1 MSKVITDDQ
10 RKSIVVSQPRAHAAV
25 IRPQSF
31 GELAQF
37 AQMAAKSQM
46 VPKDFQN
53 KPENIMLAVQMGSE
67 LGLAPM
73 QALQNIAIVNGR
85 PSVWGDALP
94 GLCRQSGVCQDIREW
109 IEGEGDNMVAYCEAT
124 RLGSV
129 PIRQSFSV
137 ADAKRANLWKTEPK
151 TKKMGSN
158 GAYEVDSGPWYAYP
172 KRMLQ
177 MRARGFALRDA
188 FPDVLRGLISAEEAR
203 DIPQD
208 NFAGPTINAEPLTDI
223 APEPPTAPR
232 KTVKQFL
239 DELQAE
245 MSEAMSSTD
254 PRSAFDAI
262 MTREDVQK
270 AETALTNGAK
280 ERLDHIVQTAVAQLA
295 EADNPTTDDPNMP

>member
-1 MSKVITDDQ
+1 MSKMITEEERQ
-10 RKSIVVSQPRAHAAV
+10 SILARQPRTHVAV

-37 AQMAAKSQM
+37 ADMAARSQM

-109 IEGEGDNMVAYCEAT
+109 MEGEGDNLTAFCEAT
-124 RLGSV
+124 RVGSA
-129 PIRQSFSV
+129 PIIQKFSV
-137 ADAKRANLWKTEPK
+137 ADAKRANLWRTEPK
-151 TKKMGSN
+151 VKKQGRD
-158 GAYEVDSGPWYAYP
+158 GPYEVDSGPWYSYP

-188 FPDVLRGLISAEEAR
+188 FPDVLRGLISAEEAG
-203 DIPQD
+203 DIPRET
-208 NFAGPTINAEPLTDI
+208 FTGTTINAEPESNTP
-223 APEPPTAPR
+223 APPPKR
-232 KTVKQFL
+232 TVKQFL

-245 MSEAMSSTD
+245 MSEAMASTD
-254 PRSAFDAI
+254 PRAAFDAI

-270 AETALTNGAK
+270 ADTALTNGAK
-280 ERLDHIVQTAVAQLA
+280 ERFENIVQTAVAQLA
-295 EADNPTTDDPNMP
+295 EADQSEAEE